1 MLSKEEYI
9 ELYVKGGQAINA
21 ILEVL
26 NNLAEVKVEIAG
38 EEAIKII
45 RDFQQKYFDLIN
57 EHFEP
62 KENTEEYKHFKLHSD
77 STLKNLTKVEL
88 IDYIKMLY
96 NNWGVT
102 DEQLKN
108 CIDKAKELSDSNN
121 ELERT
126 IHSLDCELSD
136 VYNPKPYKFEDLK
149 VGMWLYDSIYKYVY
163 LIKKISKNKK
173 IRVCTFGW
181 IGEFEENRFFPV
193 QMANVG
199 CE

>member
-57 EHFEP
+57 EHFKP

-77 STLKNLTKVEL
+77 STLKNQTKKEL

-96 NNWGVT
+96 HNWGDC
-102 DEQLKN
+102 DEQLKRV
-108 CIDKAKELSDSNN
+108 IDKAKELSDSNN

-126 IHSLDCELSD
+126 VCSLDYALSD

-149 VGMWLYDSIYKYVY
+149 VGMWVYDSIYKSVY
-163 LIKKISKNKK
+163 LIKEISKNKK

-181 IGEFEENRFFPV
+181 IGKFEENRFFPV
-193 QMANVG
+193 QRANP
-199 CE
+199 ES